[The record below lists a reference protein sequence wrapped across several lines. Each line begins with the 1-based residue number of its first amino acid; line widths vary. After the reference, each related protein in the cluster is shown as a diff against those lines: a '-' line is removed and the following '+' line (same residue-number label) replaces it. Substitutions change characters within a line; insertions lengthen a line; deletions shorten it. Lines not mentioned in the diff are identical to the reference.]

1 MQDHVRRKVVLAAC
15 AFLVAGT
22 WTSRALAQTG
32 QARITADVPPGVH
45 KTLRLRN
52 VPKDAQLAIA
62 VQASSRILLS
72 LINEEDAKRYP
83 DVTEPLFTAPVERAM
98 SFSVTLPSAGN
109 YYVVFDNRK
118 GEAVSKVRLIVRA
131 ARGGPGA
138 FQANPPPAQQT
149 PLPPPSPPAAQPP
162 ADRPSPLRRRTETH
176 EM

>member
-1 MQDHVRRKVVLAAC
+1 MQDHLRRKVVLAAC
-15 AFLVAGT
+15 AVLLAGT

-62 VQASSRILLS
+62 IQASSRILLS
-72 LINEEDAKRYP
+72 LIGEEDAKRYP

-131 ARGGPGA
+131 ARSRTDPV
-138 FQANPPPAQQT
+138 PPVPPAT
-149 PLPPPSPPAAQPP
+149 EPPASPQPP

>member
-1 MQDHVRRKVVLAAC
+1 MQDRLRRKVVFSAC
-15 AFLVAGT
+15 ACLIAGT
-22 WTSRALAQTG
+22 WSSRALAQTG

-72 LINEEDAKRYP
+72 LIGEEDAKRYP

-131 ARGGPGA
+131 ARSRADPV
-138 FQANPPPAQQT
+138 PPA
-149 PLPPPSPPAAQPP
+149 PPAAEPPVSPPPP